1 MKSAVFASAAPSPI
15 AAAAASTSPGP
26 NNTGSTTRITTVSR
40 SSTISHPVAI
50 LPPSVPARP
59 ASARF
64 LMSTT
69 VEAMDTES
77 PNITPASS
85 GQPSASPTPQPAR
98 VPNAVCSSA
107 PGTATPRTVMRSSKE
122 KCRPVPNIMNMT
134 PTSASWLMACESPI
148 KPGVKGPTARPP
160 SR

>member
-77 PNITPASS
+77 PKHHARLKR
-85 GQPSASPTPQPAR
+85 PTERKPHA
-98 VPNAVCSSA
+98 
-107 PGTATPRTVMRSSKE
+107 AT
-122 KCRPVPNIMNMT
+122 
-134 PTSASWLMACESPI
+134 
-148 KPGVKGPTARPP
+148 G
-160 SR
+160 